1 MVCSELRRAAG
12 INQMK
17 RSFFA
22 FILMAPFL
30 LGARIAL
37 AAESPQQLV
46 RETSEHMLA
55 TLNAER
61 DSIQKN
67 PDRLYQ
73 LVREI
78 VLPHFDFKQMSRLV
92 LGKNWRRATPEQRER
107 FVKEFQTLLIR
118 TYGTALNEYRDQKI
132 EYLPMRQK
140 PDAQDVTVRTEVLRP
155 GAPPIPID
163 YSMQLENGRWKV
175 YDVVIQGVSL
185 VTNYRTSFSSEISQG
200 GFDRLLKKL
209 IERNQQAA
217 T

>member
-1 MVCSELRRAAG
+1 
-12 INQMK
+12 MK
-17 RSFFA
+17 RSVFTFF
-22 FILMAPFL
+22 LMAAFF
-30 LGARIAL
+30 LGARATL
-37 AAESPQQLV
+37 AAETPQQLV
-46 RETSEHMLA
+46 QETSERMLT

-61 DSIQKN
+61 ESIQKN

-78 VLPHFDFKQMSRLV
+78 VLPHFDFEQMSRLV

-132 EYLPMRQK
+132 VYLPMREE
-140 PDAQDVTVRTEVLRP
+140 PNAQDVTVRTEVQRP
-155 GAPPIPID
+155 GAQPIPID
-163 YSMQLENGRWKV
+163 YSMLLENGQWKV

-200 GFDRLLKKL
+200 GFDQLLKKL
-209 IERNQQAA
+209 IERNQQA
-217 T
+217 TT

>member
-1 MVCSELRRAAG
+1 
-12 INQMK
+12 MK

-22 FILMAPFL
+22 FFLMVPFL
-30 LGARIAL
+30 LGARATL
-37 AAESPQQLV
+37 AAELAAEAPRQLV
-46 RETSEHMLA
+46 QETSERML
-55 TLNAER
+55 TMLKSER
-61 DSIQKN
+61 ESIQKN

-78 VLPHFDFKQMSRLV
+78 VLPHFDFEQMSRLV

-118 TYGTALNEYRDQKI
+118 TYGTALNEYWDQKI
-132 EYLPMRQK
+132 VYLPMRK
-140 PDAQDVTVRTEVLRP
+140 EPNAQEVTVRTEVQRS

-163 YSMQLENGRWKV
+163 YSMQLENGQWKV

-200 GFDRLLKKL
+200 GFDQLLKKL
-209 IERNQQAA
+209 AERNQQA
-217 T
+217 TT

>member
-1 MVCSELRRAAG
+1 
-12 INQMK
+12 
-17 RSFFA
+17 
-22 FILMAPFL
+22 
-30 LGARIAL
+30 
-37 AAESPQQLV
+37 
-46 RETSEHMLA
+46 MLT
-55 TLNAER
+55 TLKAER
-61 DSIQKN
+61 ESIQKN

-78 VLPHFDFKQMSRLV
+78 VLPHFDFEQMSRLV

-132 EYLPMRQK
+132 VYAPMRAE
-140 PDAQDVTVRTEVLRP
+140 PNAQDVTVHTEVQRS

-163 YSMQLENGRWKV
+163 YSMVLENGQWKV

-200 GFDRLLKKL
+200 GFDQLLRKL
-209 IERNQQAA
+209 AERNQQA
-217 T
+217 TT